1 MRNGRLLALTGPV
14 FALLFL
20 LALFFVDDDGPGD
33 KATGEVVVDYVKD
46 HEGSMLVGA
55 FGGAPMAALL
65 VLFFSHL
72 AAVARERSDA
82 AGAGPAVMVAG
93 AVLWGAGLVG
103 GSALQ
108 LAAVDAADDNQAQVA
123 QTVYVLLNADWVPFI
138 AGVAVTLLGA
148 GMTVLRVAV
157 LPRWLGWV
165 GLVVGIIALLGPGGF
180 LGFFVGP
187 LWMLVGGVL
196 LLREEQP
203 APAAV

>member
-1 MRNGRLLALTGPV
+1 VNRRLLALAGPV
-14 FALLFL
+14 FSVLFL

-33 KATGEVVVDYVKD
+33 KATGEAVVAYVKD

-55 FGGAPMAALL
+55 FAGAPMAALL

-72 AAVARERSDA
+72 AALARERSAD
-82 AGAGPAVMVAG
+82 AGPGPSVMIAG

-123 QTVYVLLNADWVPFI
+123 QTVAVLLNADWLPFI

-148 GMTVLRVAV
+148 GMTVLRVGL

-165 GLVVGIIALLGPGGF
+165 GLVVGIIALAGPGGF

-187 LWMLVGGVL
+187 LWMLVGGIVL
-196 LLREEQP
+196 LRQEEP
-203 APAAV
+203 VPAAA